1 MIKELPHVVIK
12 PDSGWKLIDWKVLYR
27 YKDLLYFMVLRDI
40 TVIYK
45 QTILGFAWAIL
56 NPVFSMIVFSVIFGN
71 LAGVPSDGIPYP
83 IFSFAA
89 LLPWTYFSA
98 SLTGATN
105 SLVGSSNIFTKV
117 YFPRIIIP
125 LTPVL
130 SKLAD
135 FAIAFVILIFMM
147 VFYQIS
153 PDINIVFLPLL
164 LVLMIL
170 TSAGMGMWLSALAIQ
185 YRDVKFAITLMVQLL
200 MYLAPV
206 VFPASLV
213 KEKLG
218 ETAYLLY
225 GIYPM
230 TGVIEGFRAA
240 IIGANPMPWD
250 LIATGSIVAILLF
263 VSGAFYFRKME
274 RVFADVA

>member
-1 MIKELPHVVIK
+1 MIKTLPHVVIK
-12 PDSGWKLIDWKVLYR
+12 PDSGWKLVDMKVLYR

-56 NPVFSMIVFSVIFGN
+56 NPVFSMLVFTVVFGN
-71 LAGVPSDGIPYP
+71 LANVPSDGIPYP
-83 IFSFAA
+83 IFSFTA
-89 LLPWTYFSA
+89 LLPWTYFSS
-98 SLTGATN
+98 SLAGATN

-125 LTPVL
+125 LTPVF

-135 FAIAFVILIFMM
+135 FFIAFIILVLMM
-147 VFYQIS
+147 VYYDVAPTF
-153 PDINIVFLPLL
+153 NLVFLPLL
-164 LVLMIL
+164 IILMVL
-170 TSAGMGMWLSALAIQ
+170 TSAGIGMWMSSLAIQ

-200 MYLAPV
+200 MYAAPV

-213 KEKLG
+213 KEKFG

-225 GIYPM
+225 GLYPM
-230 TGVIEGFRAA
+230 TGVIEGFRSA

-250 LIATGSIVAILLF
+250 LIGMGSIVAVLLF
-263 VSGAFYFRKME
+263 ISGAFYFRKME

>member
-27 YKDLLYFMVLRDI
+27 YRDLLYFMVLRDI
-40 TVIYK
+40 TVLYK

-56 NPVFSMIVFSVIFGN
+56 NPVFSMVVFSIVFGK
-71 LAGVPSDGIPYP
+71 LASVPSDGIPYP
-83 IFSFAA
+83 IFSFTA
-89 LLPWTYFSA
+89 LLPWTYFSS

-135 FAIAFVILIFMM
+135 FFIAFIILILMLFY
-147 VFYQIS
+147 YQIMPNS
-153 PDINIVFLPLL
+153 NLIFLPLL
-164 LVLMIL
+164 IVLMVL
-170 TSAGMGMWLSALAIQ
+170 TSAGIGMWLSALAIQ
-185 YRDVKFAITLMVQLL
+185 YRDVKFAITLLVQLL
-200 MYLAPV
+200 LYAAPV
-206 VFPASLV
+206 VFAASLV

-225 GIYPM
+225 GLYPM
-230 TGVIEGFRAA
+230 TGVIEGFRSA

-250 LIATGSIVAILLF
+250 LIGMGSIVAILLF
-263 VSGAFYFRKME
+263 ITGALYFRKME